1 MKTKSRYILI
11 ILLSLICL
19 NCQSQEIKSIRIK
32 FVNLDIDTP
41 FSITCENF
49 ENFFEEIIED
59 VLIEDKEI
67 IIGFLRVLEGL
78 EEAKLSRKTG
88 PDTRIKIEIAY
99 EDKTSSICIDR
110 FDLYTSEGTSFPSRP
125 MLRFLKEIIPLVGYY
140 EID

>member
-19 NCQSQEIKSIRIK
+19 NCQSQEIKSIKIK
-32 FVNLDIDTP
+32 FVDLDIDTP

-49 ENFFEEIIED
+49 ENFFQEGIEH

-67 IIGFLRVLEGL
+67 IIGFQRVLEGL
-78 EEAKLSRKTG
+78 EENKRSIG